1 MKNMNSAFLIFY
13 WDTNFMLG
21 DYEAESRCSFI
32 PSTGDLLDSIF
43 VLFGAPN
50 IPRYI
55 KDF

>member
-1 MKNMNSAFLIFY
+1 MKNMSSAFLIFY

-21 DYEAESRCSFI
+21 DYEAESHCSFI

-50 IPRYI
+50 IPRYK